1 MNFKYLYIDD
11 KKIRKKE
18 RKKERIE
25 VKNAKDTRSSKF
37 EHRMP

>member
-18 RKKERIE
+18 LK
-25 VKNAKDTRSSKF
+25 SKMQKTQDYQNLST
-37 EHRMP
+37 ECHRRGE

>member
-18 RKKERIE
+18 RSE
-25 VKNAKDTRSSKF
+25 VKNAKG
-37 EHRMP
+37 HRIIKI

>member
-11 KKIRKKE
+11 KKN

-25 VKNAKDTRSSKF
+25 VKNAKG
-37 EHRMP
+37 HRNIKI

>member
-18 RKKERIE
+18 RSE
-25 VKNAKDTRSSKF
+25 VKMQKDTGSSKF
-37 EHRMP
+37 EHRMR